1 MRKIPTVFERD
12 FDNKA
17 QITPKPHPDCDWV
30 FRGEGV
36 ATRKYDGT
44 CCLVRDGKL
53 YKRREVKVSDKV
65 PLPSPFGFEMTDW
78 DETTRKAVG
87 WVPVDPADP
96 GDKWHCDALAD
107 DASVDQTGL
116 ADGTYELI
124 GPKVQGNAERV
135 APHLLIAHAEAKQFS
150 DVPTDFDALREWME
164 GKDIEGI
171 VWHHP
176 DGRMAKIKLKDFG
189 LKRVQR

>member
-1 MRKIPTVFERD
+1 MKKIPTIFERD

-17 QITPKPHPDCDWV
+17 AITPKPNPDADWV

-53 YKRREVKVSDKV
+53 YKRREVKVSDTA
-65 PLPSPFGFEMTDW
+65 PLPSPFGFELVGW

-87 WVPVDPADP
+87 WVPVDPDDP
-96 GDKWHCDALAD
+96 ADKWHVDAVGTAT
-107 DASVDQTGL
+107 VDETFL
-116 ADGTYELI
+116 TDGTYELV

-135 APHLLIAHAEAKQFS
+135 APHLLIAHDRAERIA
-150 DVPTDFDALREWME
+150 DVPTDFDELRVWLAD
-164 GKDIEGI
+164 KDIEGI

-176 DGRMAKIKLKDFG
+176 DGRMAKIKLRDFN
-189 LKRVQR
+189 LKRVAN